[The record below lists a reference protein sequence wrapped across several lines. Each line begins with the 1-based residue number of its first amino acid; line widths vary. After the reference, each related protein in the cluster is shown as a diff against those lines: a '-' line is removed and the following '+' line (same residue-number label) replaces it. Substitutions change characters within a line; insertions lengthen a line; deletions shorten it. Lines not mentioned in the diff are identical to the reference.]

1 MADDSELHR
10 IFISEQRPGDI
21 VPDALRDLAFELR
34 DPSNL
39 SDAEF
44 RRIVT
49 LWLGRVNRAEYAPT
63 DQWRDLAIPPDNTK

>member
-10 IFISEQRPGDI
+10 IFVSGQLPGDI
-21 VPDALRDLAFELR
+21 VHDALRDLAFELR
-34 DPSNL
+34 DSSNL

-49 LWLGRVNRAEYAPT
+49 LWLGRVNRADYAPT
-63 DQWRDLAIPPDNTK
+63 EQWRDIEHE